1 MSKESKEKA
10 LPGYKSLADVQRDQV
25 RLLEEQIKLLTSIN
39 IYLGNPESNKGWL
52 QSLYEVTKCE
62 KKATKKHRSTG
73 LKFAILVT
81 VAALVGES
89 ISKGE
94 SSIFISIL
102 KFAKGLVL

>member
-1 MSKESKEKA
+1 
-10 LPGYKSLADVQRDQV
+10 LADSQKEQAK
-25 RLLEEQIKLLTSIN
+25 LLQEQIDLLKSIN
-39 IYLGNPESNKGWL
+39 HYLGNPESNKGWL